1 MANVRK
7 IEANTRVTLKSAKLR
22 VAAYCRVSTD
32 NADQLESLEAQKAH
46 YESWIPLHSDW
57 EYAGLYYDSGIT
69 GTKAEIRDGLQDM
82 LRDCRLGK
90 IDLIVVKSISRL
102 SRNTADCLS
111 IVRELLGL
119 GIILSSILISAQNGG
134 VQNFKVTI

>member
-7 IEANTRVTLKSAKLR
+7 IEANTRLTPKSEKLR

-69 GTKAEIRDGLQDM
+69 GTKAEIPFARPVQSVLQNCADIPDGYPE
-82 LRDCRLGK
+82 
-90 IDLIVVKSISRL
+90 VP
-102 SRNTADCLS
+102 T
-111 IVRELLGL
+111 
-119 GIILSSILISAQNGG
+119 
-134 VQNFKVTI
+134 